1 MIKFESSST
10 SDGIVKIEFYHEE
23 GANIQELCE
32 KFGSFLLAIGY
43 TFNPVTHEVAL
54 VEKDA

>member
-1 MIKFESSST
+1 MIKFESSS
-10 SDGIVKIEFYHEE
+10 SDEKVTVEFYHEE

-43 TFNPVTHEVAL
+43 VFNPVTHEIAL
-54 VEKDA
+54 VEKEV

>member
-1 MIKFESSST
+1 MIRFESST
-10 SDGIVKIEFYHEE
+10 SDEKVTVEFYHEE

-43 TFNPVTHEVAL
+43 VFNPVTHEIAL
-54 VEKDA
+54 VEKEV

>member
-1 MIKFESSST
+1 MIKFESST
-10 SDGIVKIEFYHEE
+10 SDEKVTVEFYHEE

-43 TFNPVTHEVAL
+43 VFNPVTHEIAL
-54 VEKDA
+54 VEKEV

>member
-1 MIKFESSST
+1 MIKFESST
-10 SDGIVKIEFYHEE
+10 SDEKVTVEFYHEE

-43 TFNPVTHEVAL
+43 VFNPVTHEVAL
-54 VEKDA
+54 VEKEV